1 MCVWYVEVTNASG
14 IKQQILV
21 KQHNSSHCS
30 ALKLKLLSDDEFIEE
45 LSCVHLI
52 SIYHFLTL
60 KLEYMRLLL
69 LRNEDTSRVPSQVR
83 RAPDS
88 VTLGWK
94 PSAFNRSISLPPGPT
109 SWEKLWGRALNA
121 CWWKGLSCSVC
132 VPLPSPCWYVGK
144 YERVLMT
151 AFLLSRSISSNNSV
165 FLSCTYTRSQVKERE
180 VYWKRKG

>member
-1 MCVWYVEVTNASG
+1 MEVTNASG

-21 KQHNSSHCS
+21 KQQNSSHCS
-30 ALKLKLLSDDEFIEE
+30 ALGLKLLSDDEFIEE

-69 LRNEDTSRVPSQVR
+69 LRNEDTSRVPSQMR

-94 PSAFNRSISLPPGPT
+94 PSTFNRSISLPPGPT
-109 SWEKLWGRALNA
+109 SWEKLWGQALMPADGRAFPVPF
-121 CWWKGLSCSVC
+121 VC
-132 VPLPSPCWYVGK
+132 HCPLPVGML
-144 YERVLMT
+144 ESMT
-151 AFLLSRSISSNNSV
+151 GF
-165 FLSCTYTRSQVKERE
+165 
-180 VYWKRKG
+180 